1 MTRSSLC
8 RILTLTLFLS
18 TRVSGDQLS
27 DESGEAPG
35 SFNETL
41 ILYNEATES
50 LSNLTGSISDLTEE
64 IEENIKL
71 KNEVVGAVRYDC

>member
-8 RILTLTLFLS
+8 RILTLTLFLC

-27 DESGEAPG
+27 DESEETPD

-50 LSNLTGSISDLTEE
+50 LSNLTGSIYDLTEE

-71 KNEVVGAVRYDC
+71 KNEVVCVVRYDC

>member
-1 MTRSSLC
+1 
-8 RILTLTLFLS
+8 
-18 TRVSGDQLS
+18 VSGDQLS

-35 SFNETL
+35 SLNETL

-71 KNEVVGAVRYDC
+71 KNEVVGVVRYDC